1 MLECWWTFFWHYLF
15 DIPIKVFQNKGR
27 DYNSM
32 IDDDTEWRKTHRNT
46 FRIFLSLFLHL
57 LVMHFGNLNKCFRI
71 LLGKSS
77 TQRNS
82 KVFYALILIIQNS
95 NSRDNTGGITF
106 GDFMEFLSV
115 LSKGSTQDKIFWS
128 FRFYDVNKDGI
139 ISRDELTKVA
149 NIK

>member
-1 MLECWWTFFWHYLF
+1 
-15 DIPIKVFQNKGR
+15 
-27 DYNSM
+27 
-32 IDDDTEWRKTHRNT
+32 
-46 FRIFLSLFLHL
+46 
-57 LVMHFGNLNKCFRI
+57 MHFGNLNKCFRI

-149 NIK
+149 NIKQAEKLKSFEMKDE